1 MYFDPL
7 SAWLVTLIADGIII
21 AGEKS
26 RGGSAAEYNQ
36 QRVKQANNMLNG
48 DIRRVRSKYGL
59 DLPELA
65 YEQIQL
71 HVRVTKKSFSFQY
84 AHGQIEIDLDNQEY
98 IIALLEACA
107 ESYSKYSYD
116 EAVNKTQWY
125 KNAAI
130 EARRRK
136 ELYAK
141 ELEETRIRE
150 AKQRE
155 KDQTMSNIYLVV
167 GLIIFVAFIIFF
179 FS

>member
-71 HVRVTKKSFSFQY
+71 HVRVTKKSFSFHISVY
-84 AHGQIEIDLDNQEY
+84 NTHYFKLIFIFIYHFSYY
-98 IIALLEACA
+98 II
-107 ESYSKYSYD
+107 KI
-116 EAVNKTQWY
+116 VHIN
-125 KNAAI
+125 
-130 EARRRK
+130 
-136 ELYAK
+136 
-141 ELEETRIRE
+141 
-150 AKQRE
+150 
-155 KDQTMSNIYLVV
+155 
-167 GLIIFVAFIIFF
+167 
-179 FS
+179 